1 MPINEKQKLL
11 CDISYGN
18 VKLAT
23 PKKQPLYFLFFCAD
37 ELANTTK
44 KRYILMTETKCEK
57 VVKHNSFLKAKT
69 PSPSQIR
76 FVTLRE
82 VKEIRNSIDAAV

>member
-1 MPINEKQKLL
+1 
-11 CDISYGN
+11 
-18 VKLAT
+18 
-23 PKKQPLYFLFFCAD
+23 
-37 ELANTTK
+37 
-44 KRYILMTETKCEK
+44 MTETKCEK
-57 VVKHNSFLKAKT
+57 VVKHNSFLKAKI

>member
-1 MPINEKQKLL
+1 
-11 CDISYGN
+11 
-18 VKLAT
+18 
-23 PKKQPLYFLFFCAD
+23 
-37 ELANTTK
+37 
-44 KRYILMTETKCEK
+44 MTETKCEK

-82 VKEIRNSIDAAV
+82 VKEIRNSIDAAVLCEPRECELYKTQEIKGF